1 MQCAH
6 WSQYTDS
13 QPNYGI
19 FGHQR
24 NTGPMLAHLYVKNI
38 DLAQKMPKLQH
49 FKENSSKTR
58 KERFQNLTFNMKEF
72 FFVI

>member
-38 DLAQKMPKLQH
+38 DLAKKNAEVTA
-49 FKENSSKTR
+49 F
-58 KERFQNLTFNMKEF
+58 
-72 FFVI
+72 